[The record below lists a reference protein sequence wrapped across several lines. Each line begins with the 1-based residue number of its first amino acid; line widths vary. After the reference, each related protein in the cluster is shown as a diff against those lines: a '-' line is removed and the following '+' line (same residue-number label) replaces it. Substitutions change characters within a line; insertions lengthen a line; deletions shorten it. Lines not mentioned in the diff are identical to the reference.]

1 MSEKGEAEVKPR
13 VLVVDDAIFMRKMIS
28 DILTNNG
35 MEVAGEADTGSG
47 GVERYLELKPDL
59 VTMDI
64 IMPEMNGIDAV
75 RAIIE
80 ADSNAKIVMCSAL
93 GQQALVQDALAAG
106 AKDFLIKPFNP
117 SRVIEVVTKVLNQTT
132 VV

>member
-1 MSEKGEAEVKPR
+1 VKAR

-28 DILTNNG
+28 DILEGNG
-35 MEVAGEADTGSG
+35 MEVVGEADTGALA
-47 GVERYLELKPDL
+47 VEKYKELKPDL

-75 RAIIE
+75 RQIMSN
-80 ADSNAKIVMCSAL
+80 DSQARIVMCSAL
-93 GQQALVQDALAAG
+93 GQQALVQDALTAG

-117 SRVIEVVTKVLNQTT
+117 SRVIEVVTKILSQVQN
-132 VV
+132 V

>member
-1 MSEKGEAEVKPR
+1 
-13 VLVVDDAIFMRKMIS
+13 MIS
-28 DILTNNG
+28 DILINNG
-35 MEVAGEADTGSG
+35 MEVVGEADTGSG
-47 GVERYLELKPDL
+47 AVERYAELKPDL

-75 RAIIE
+75 RRIIE
-80 ADSNAKIVMCSAL
+80 ADSSARIVMCSAL

-117 SRVIEVVTKVLNQTT
+117 SRVIEVVTKVLNQTAT
-132 VV
+132 V

>member
-1 MSEKGEAEVKPR
+1 MKAR

-28 DILTNNG
+28 DILEGHG
-35 MEVAGEADTGSG
+35 MEIVGEADNGQLA
-47 GVERYLELKPDL
+47 VEKYKELKPDL

-75 RAIIE
+75 RLIIE
-80 ADSNAKIVMCSAL
+80 ADAQAHIVMCSAL

-117 SRVIEVVTKVLNQTT
+117 SRVIEVVTKILGQNAAV
-132 VV
+132 

>member
-1 MSEKGEAEVKPR
+1 MKSR

-28 DILTNNG
+28 EILEENG
-35 MEVAGEADTGSG
+35 LEVVGEADTGASA
-47 GVERYLELKPDL
+47 VERFKELKPDL
-59 VTMDI
+59 LTMDI

-75 RAIIE
+75 RQIIE

-93 GQQALVQDALAAG
+93 GQQALVQEALAAG

-117 SRVIEVVTKVLNQTT
+117 SRVIEVITKVLNQTAN
-132 VV
+132 V